1 LQKNLAKHFKTMD
14 NLEQASYE
22 ALLEAPEVGEKIAQ
36 SVVEFF
42 KDADNLREVERLGQ
56 AGLHV

>member
-1 LQKNLAKHFKTMD
+1 MH

-42 KDADNLREVERLGQ
+42 KDTDNQNVR
-56 AGLHV
+56 